1 MTGLAISK
9 WLSII
14 TPLQHGRIEG
24 LAEPGGEIL
33 KKGNWLI
40 TIATAALIVV
50 VLAPASGA
58 FNGGVGTSDKEYGCG
73 DNCHD
78 DPSTCT
84 IAMSATNTTP
94 APGDTVTVTVD
105 VSGGQA
111 SGNELGVMIASAT
124 TTTNSLPSD
133 GGWTIISDPAGTAYN
148 YYEVDSYTGSLSAS
162 WDLSAPTELGIHML
176 FARVL
181 HGGDG
186 PCVADYSGGLM
197 FTVTDY
203 TGGGDGGDDNGTATT
218 VPTIVIT
225 APSNSATVKSDMTVN
240 VNVIAT
246 VDDPVVSIT
255 LKIDGDVFGELTSA
269 PYSWVVDTKSLTE
282 GGHVLVVTAVDST
295 GDSVSKEIAVFVD
308 NESEMVS
315 MLEWIVTMGAG
326 TVAIIC
332 IVGIMIVTALYIRK
346 RVVDRRSR

>member
-1 MTGLAISK
+1 M
-9 WLSII
+9 
-14 TPLQHGRIEG
+14 
-24 LAEPGGEIL
+24 
-33 KKGNWLI
+33 
-40 TIATAALIVV
+40 IVIV
-50 VLAPASGA
+50 FAPALGA
-58 FNGGVGTSDKEYGCG
+58 YNGGVDSSDREYGCG

-78 DPSTCT
+78 VLSTCT
-84 IAMSATNTTP
+84 VTMSATNTTP

-111 SGNELGVMIASAT
+111 SGTEVGVMIVSAT

-133 GGWTIISDPAGTAYN
+133 GGWTIISDPDGTAFN
-148 YYEVDSYTGSLSAS
+148 YYEVEEYAGSLSAS
-162 WDLSAPTELGIHML
+162 WDLSAPTQLGIHML

-181 HGGDG
+181 HGGAG
-186 PCVADYSGGLM
+186 PCVADYPGGLM

-203 TGGGDGGDDNGTATT
+203 TGGGDDGDDDGTTS

-225 APSNSATVKSDMTVN
+225 SPSNSATVKSEMSVN
-240 VNVIAT
+240 VNVVASA
-246 VDDPVVSIT
+246 DDPVVSLT
-255 LKIDGDVFGELTSA
+255 LTIDGDVFGELTSA
-269 PYSWVVDTKSLTE
+269 PYSWVVDTTNLTE

-295 GDSVSKEIAVFVD
+295 GDLVSKEIAVFVD
-308 NESEMVS
+308 NESETVA

-332 IVGIMIVTALYIRK
+332 IVGIMIVAALYIRM